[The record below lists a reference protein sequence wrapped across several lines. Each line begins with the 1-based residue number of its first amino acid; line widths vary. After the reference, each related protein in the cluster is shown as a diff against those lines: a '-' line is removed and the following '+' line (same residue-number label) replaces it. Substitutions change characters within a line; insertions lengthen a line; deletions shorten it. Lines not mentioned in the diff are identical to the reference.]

1 MLALFAIIFGVGGGR
16 LPPKPETMTVS
27 LIRQGEF
34 KGKFSLLIV
43 PTLEE
48 LLLSI
53 RTSEAHGTNGNM
65 KLPATDSN
73 VGALF
78 RMLRATRRGTMGL
91 KQLEGVPFHT
101 AEEIR
106 SAGAR
111 SPGTPIRDT

>member
-43 PTLEE
+43 TTLEK

-65 KLPATDSN
+65 KLLATDSN

-78 RMLRATRRGTMGL
+78 RMLSATWRGTLGQ
-91 KQLEGVPFHT
+91 KQDRKSTRLNSSH
-101 AEEIR
+101 
-106 SAGAR
+106 
-111 SPGTPIRDT
+111 